1 MSITEMPKPQALIK
15 SEQTILYG
23 NTHREQMTS
32 FIVSELSIVLGV
44 LVIVM
49 RVGRGVGTALMLSYT
64 SRSPYPN

>member
-23 NTHREQMTS
+23 STHREQMTS

-49 RVGRGVGTALMLSYT
+49 RVGIALMLSYT